1 MNKQALP
8 EVGKRY
14 HFFEDGKSGPSRHY
28 IVEITKIIPFEEIT
42 DGELLDTYD
51 TEVDECD
58 FLFAPETDYFVYG
71 RKVLPNNVLDMND
84 EFIFIRTHDG
94 GWFSFGKFWYD
105 GELDVTGEIYKRVSE
120 WYNKECAPEIGMGTY
135 DEASQTKGLI

>member
-42 DGELLDTYD
+42 DGELLDIYD
-51 TEVDECD
+51 TEVEECD

-71 RKVLPNNVLDMND
+71 RKVLLNNTLDMED
-84 EFIFIRTHDG
+84 EFIFIRTNYG
-94 GWFSFGKFWYD
+94 GWFSFGHWFED
-105 GELDVTGEIYKRVSE
+105 GQLDVDSSKYNEIVEYWEQDDRD
-120 WYNKECAPEIGMGTY
+120 Y

>member
-28 IVEITKIIPFEEIT
+28 IIEITEIIPFEEMI
-42 DGELLDTYD
+42 DGELLDMYD
-51 TEVDECD
+51 AEVEEAD
-58 FLFAPETDYFVYG
+58 FLYAPETDYFVYG
-71 RKVLPNNVLDMND
+71 RKVLLDNTLDMED
-84 EFIFIRTHDG
+84 EFIFIRTNYG
-94 GWFSFGKFWYD
+94 GWFSFGHWFED
-105 GELDVTGEIYKRVSE
+105 GQLDVDSSKYSEIVEYWEQDDRD
-120 WYNKECAPEIGMGTY
+120 Y